1 MHPIDAKE
9 RSQLCKVNEIV
20 ADQLPENLAIL
31 LESPDENDR
40 EEQIEFLSVRSDE
53 EHDSKQNKENISTNQ
68 AWKFQQPLA
77 VV

>member
-1 MHPIDAKE
+1 MHPVDAKE

-40 EEQIEFLSVRSDE
+40 EEQLNFLVLDQMRNMI
-53 EHDSKQNKENISTNQ
+53 QNKTKNISTNQ
-68 AWKFQQPLA
+68 TWKFQQPLA
-77 VV
+77 AV